1 VLRILL
7 DENVHLG
14 AAAALRSRG
23 LDTVHV
29 GETGLQG
36 SSDVM
41 VLEASIAQDRILV
54 TRDYSDF
61 AVLVTNLHRTKRSFP
76 GVLYA
81 SVSLPAESP
90 GALADAVVRF
100 ASRPGGVPPGTVAW
114 LTAE

>member
-1 VLRILL
+1 MLRILL

-14 AAAALRSRG
+14 AAEALRSRG
-23 LDTVHV
+23 FDAVHV
-29 GETGLQG
+29 VEAGLQR
-36 SSDVM
+36 SSDAM
-41 VLEASIAQDRILV
+41 LLEVSIAQGRVLV

-61 AVLVTNLHRTKRSFP
+61 AVLVTTLHRMKRSFP

-100 ASRPGGVPPGTVAW
+100 VSRHGVVPPGTVAW